1 LPYNNALWFGC
12 NIDEEPLNKY
22 RDKPGNENMKTRNAF
37 PLQVNSGPLS
47 LALQILAIAMVM
59 EMAGAYAA
67 STNMDIDYSHNVV
80 GTGTVMTDFKM
91 GSDEGTQATG
101 KVRGS
106 GEVMNKYVFVSNSSV
121 NVSIEDQF
129 LFTKIPVTHEITIRD
144 YPQMTKS
151 PGSFRLLGTTWAAK
165 INLTPQNDGGKM
177 ISFPAH
183 GNALSAPP
191 SKQ

>member
-1 LPYNNALWFGC
+1 
-12 NIDEEPLNKY
+12 
-22 RDKPGNENMKTRNAF
+22 MKKRNAHSLQLNCA
-37 PLQVNSGPLS
+37 PLP
-47 LALQILAIAMVM
+47 LALLILALAMV
-59 EMAGAYAA
+59 MAGAYAA

-106 GEVMNKYVFVSNSSV
+106 GEVMNKYVFVSNNSE

-129 LFTKIPVTHEITIRD
+129 LFTKAPATHEITISD

-165 INLTPQNDGGKM
+165 INLTPHNDSMK
-177 ISFPAH
+177 
-183 GNALSAPP
+183 
-191 SKQ
+191 KD